1 MRANLTLRAFAAIAL
16 LLCSSAALAQSGLL
30 YSNGGLVISSTIPSP
45 STAGWCLVSAGPS
58 SPPIYEPCP
67 TGTGGGVTSV
77 GASVPN
83 WLSVSGSPVTTSG
96 TLAITSAT
104 EPANY
109 VLAAPDGTSGP
120 LAPRALVG
128 ADIPTLNQSTTGNAA
143 TATALAA
150 TPSVC
155 GSGQAA
161 QGVVANGNATGCF
174 TPSGGSSPGSQST
187 VLTSPYTNA
196 TTGYTSILALPSVAA
211 SATVRGSCDLDWSSN
226 TASTISTF
234 AIELSQTPTN
244 LLVDALP
251 TDSSFIGVT
260 VTTITSTTQTQVASY
275 TASATANTNFHL
287 HLNFALQ
294 NGSSANTL
302 TVYAKANADTM
313 TVITGSAC
321 GWLP

>member
-1 MRANLTLRAFAAIAL
+1 MRANLTLRIFAAIAL
-16 LLCSSAALAQSGLL
+16 LLCSSAALAQSSGLL

-45 STAGWCLVSAGPS
+45 STAGWCLVSNGIY

-83 WLSVSGSPVTTSG
+83 WLSVGGSPVTTSG

-120 LAPRALVG
+120 LAPRALVVD
-128 ADIPTLNQSTTGNAA
+128 DIPTLNQNTTGNAG
-143 TATALAA
+143 TATALAT

-161 QGVVANGNATGCF
+161 QGVLASGNATGCF

-196 TTGYTSILALPSVAA
+196 TTSYTSVLALPSVA
-211 SATVRGSCDLDWSSN
+211 RL
-226 TASTISTF
+226 
-234 AIELSQTPTN
+234 
-244 LLVDALP
+244 
-251 TDSSFIGVT
+251 
-260 VTTITSTTQTQVASY
+260 
-275 TASATANTNFHL
+275 
-287 HLNFALQ
+287 
-294 NGSSANTL
+294 
-302 TVYAKANADTM
+302 
-313 TVITGSAC
+313 
-321 GWLP
+321 